1 MRKREENES
10 RMKIVR
16 GNKEIEIVRKR
27 MKKE

>member
-27 MKKE
+27 MRKE